1 LDSGNFTYLLIN
13 PFLLCGSTHMA
24 RTRSTG
30 TTRRHGNC
38 GFSHKT
44 LSGKASAVARLR
56 SCEVREKAMERFAEA
71 KALSKDA
78 EETFNPYRPVSVLA
92 AGVSLVLQDGKVE
105 IRGARHG

>member
-1 LDSGNFTYLLIN
+1 
-13 PFLLCGSTHMA
+13 
-24 RTRSTG
+24 
-30 TTRRHGNC
+30 
-38 GFSHKT
+38 
-44 LSGKASAVARLR
+44 
-56 SCEVREKAMERFAEA
+56 MERFAEA